1 MAASKHDFGKST
13 RAEDTKFN
21 QKMQT
26 LILTVPVVTVFS
38 L

>member
-1 MAASKHDFGKST
+1 MAASKHEFGEST
-13 RAEDTKFN
+13 RAEDNKFN
-21 QKMQT
+21 QKKQT